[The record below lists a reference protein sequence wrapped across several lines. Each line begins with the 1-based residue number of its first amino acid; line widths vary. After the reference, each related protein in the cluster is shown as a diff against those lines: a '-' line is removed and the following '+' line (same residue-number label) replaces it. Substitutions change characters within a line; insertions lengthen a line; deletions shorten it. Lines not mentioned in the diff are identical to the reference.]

1 MKIVSKD
8 FPNHFLHWFKWLFL
22 LNDSYPAITFLFV
35 GRRNPTNVRFLS
47 LYRETKTVRVVY
59 MRGSRFK
66 GIDRI
71 YLILF
76 EKLINVSYKKTS
88 KYVWFDY
95 LAVPNNIQKGNNG
108 LLQIDDPEYTSEE
121 VERITQW
128 EKAHFRSGYRS
139 VIVCTNDFTKKW
151 LESFLYTTKVEIV
164 EQGFVG
170 TNDRLNPIKYTH
182 FACVYSSPFI
192 DYLNDKHENHK
203 TWGAKILIE
212 EIIPKLYEIDKGIE
226 FHLIGNIGKNA
237 RRILES
243 FPNVICHG
251 LQSPEET
258 MKILSKCHLGMYP
271 RLIDNFRRVLKIY
284 EYIGAELP
292 IVAFE
297 LEDTR
302 IVKEEDLGISVSDS
316 DGFVDA
322 ILKLK
327 NNRALYNQKLQK
339 VKRAGLGRTWIEHSK
354 KIDAIHVGSN

>member
-1 MKIVSKD
+1 
-8 FPNHFLHWFKWLFL
+8 
-22 LNDSYPAITFLFV
+22 
-35 GRRNPTNVRFLS
+35 
-47 LYRETKTVRVVY
+47 

-66 GIDRI
+66 GLDRI

-76 EKLINVSYKKTS
+76 EKLINFSNKKTTN
-88 KYVWFDY
+88 YMWFDY
-95 LAVPNNIQKGNNG
+95 LAVPNSRHRGNNG
-108 LLQIDDPEYTSEE
+108 LLQFDDPEYTSEE
-121 VERITQW
+121 VGRITQW
-128 EKAHFRSGYRS
+128 ENSHLRRGYRS
-139 VIVCTNDFTKKW
+139 VIVCTNEFTKNW
-151 LESFLYTTKVEIV
+151 LESFLHTTKVEIV
-164 EQGFVG
+164 EQGFIG
-170 TNDRLNPIKYTH
+170 TNDRLNSIKYAN

-237 RRILES
+237 QRILES

-258 MKILSKCHLGMYP
+258 MKILSKCHLGIYP

-292 IVAFE
+292 IVSFE

-302 IVKEEDLGISVSDS
+302 IVREEDLGISVSDS

-327 NNRALYNQKLQK
+327 NNGELYIQKLQR
-339 VKRAGLGRTWIEHSK
+339 VKSAKLGRSWMEHAK
-354 KIDAIHVGSN
+354 KIDAIHGGLN